1 MDNNQNSNTF
11 RVAIAS
17 TDGYI
22 CDTHFGRADSF
33 YIYQFLVDEWI
44 YVEKREVMPVCQN
57 GQHIINDMS
66 QRVEEF
72 ADCKYIVAAR
82 IGQGAIAAIQ
92 SAGIIAM
99 NLPGEINDILQKIF
113 SYNEIQRL
121 ME

>member
-17 TDGYI
+17 ADGYN
-22 CDTHFGRADSF
+22 CDTHFGRADRF
-33 YIYQFLVDEWI
+33 YIYQLLVDEWI
-44 YVEKREVMPVCQN
+44 FVEKREVKPVCIN
-57 GQHIINDMS
+57 GQHIVNDLR
-66 QRVEEF
+66 QRVKDF

-82 IGQGAIAAIQ
+82 IGQGAVAAIQ
-92 SAGIIAM
+92 SAGIVAIT
-99 NLPGEINDILQKIF
+99 LPGDINDILQKIY